1 MTTSTKLIGYLLLL
15 HRRRRGV
22 ERLVQRRTAE
32 LEQALAK
39 LKLAEERMRDYVMT
53 ASDWYWETDA
63 DYRFTIV
70 ADRAREHGID
80 PDLLI
85 GLDRLTPDDSPI
97 SIQQRVEQLALQL
110 PFHDFRY
117 EYVVESRMVMLSLSG
132 LPVLDEH
139 GMFQGYR
146 GSARDI
152 SAELR
157 SAAQE
162 RYARVAAE
170 RANEAKSR
178 FLANMSHEIRT
189 PMNGVLG
196 MVQILRDSGLNESQR
211 RMCEIISQSGAGL
224 LQLLNDILDLSK
236 LEAGKIELE
245 AVACCLTDVVEG
257 VLSLMRHTAEV
268 KGLSIVFQHVGMD
281 APWVVTDPTRFR
293 QVLLNLVSN
302 AIKFSSRGV
311 IHVELTAAPPDNG
324 LLGVTLSVAD
334 QGIGM
339 TPEEQQRVFTRFTQA
354 DVSSTRRFGGTGL
367 GLAITRELLT
377 LMGGEISVQSTPGKG
392 SRFTVRL
399 ALPTAPQQARPVLAT
414 APILSRSPRHL
425 RVLVAEDDE
434 VNRLVVRTLLQHQGH
449 DMVLVENGRG
459 AVEAVEAGGYDLVLM
474 DVMMP
479 EMDGITATRLIRAL
493 DPPAG
498 SVPIIALTANAMSGD
513 RHAYL
518 AAGMNAYVSKPIDK
532 QELFATIDS
541 LLGTHTELEASPPAS
556 DAAPPAPGSLDELEN
571 FISSL

>member
-1 MTTSTKLIGYLLLL
+1 MLLY
-15 HRRRRGV
+15 RRRRGV

-97 SIQQRVEQLALQL
+97 SIQKRVEQLALQL

-117 EYVVESRMVMLSLSG
+117 EYVVESRMAMLSLSG

-139 GMFQGYR
+139 GVFQGYR

-196 MVQILRDSGLNESQR
+196 MVQILRDSGLDESQR

-268 KGLSIVFQHVGMD
+268 KGLSIVFQHDGMD
-281 APWVVTDPTRFR
+281 APWVVADPTRFR

-302 AIKFSSRGV
+302 AIKFSSHGV
-311 IHVELTAAPPDNG
+311 IHVELAAAPPGNG
-324 LLGVTLSVAD
+324 LLGVILSVAD

-399 ALPTAPQQARPVLAT
+399 ALPTAPRQARPVPAT
-414 APILSRSPRHL
+414 APIRSGSPRHL

-434 VNRLVVRTLLQHQGH
+434 VNRLVVCTLLQHQGH
-449 DMVLVENGRG
+449 DMVLVENGRR
-459 AVEAVEAGGYDLVLM
+459 AVEAAAAGGYDLVLM

-513 RHAYL
+513 RHPYL

-532 QELFATIDS
+532 QELFASIDS
-541 LLGTHTELEASPPAS
+541 LLGTNTELEASPPAS
-556 DAAPPAPGSLDELEN
+556 DAAAPASGSLDELEN